1 MQVNPTYSNGLQG
14 SSETDLTQL
23 LKRGD
28 AQKELESAQE
38 FESMFI
44 QSMLKEIRPKTD
56 EDGLFSSG
64 LGEDVVYQMMD
75 EAIAKEIA
83 KSPNGFGIADA
94 VMKQNFEE

>member
-1 MQVNPTYSNGLQG
+1 MQVNTAYSQGLPG
-14 SSETDLTQL
+14 ISEKDITKV

-28 AQKELESAQE
+28 GHKELESAQE
-38 FESMFI
+38 FESLFI

-64 LGEDVVYQMMD
+64 LGEDVFYQMMD

>member
-1 MQVNPTYSNGLQG
+1 MQINSAYNQGLQG
-14 SSETDLTQL
+14 IGEKDFSQA
-23 LKRGD
+23 LKRGG

-64 LGEDVVYQMMD
+64 LGEDVFYQMMD

-83 KSPNGFGIADA
+83 KSPNGFGIAEA
-94 VMKQNFEE
+94 VMKQNFE

>member
-1 MQVNPTYSNGLQG
+1 MQINPAYNQGLPG
-14 SSETDLTQL
+14 LSENDLTQV
-23 LKRGD
+23 LKRGG

-64 LGEDVVYQMMD
+64 LGEDVFYQMMD